1 MGFLKIGPQKNIKG
15 NPRYWYFFAIGLLW
29 RKGLPKFQET
39 PVWFRIESWLNRGFS
54 WFNDVM
60 SEMSKKGWNMAI
72 SWDIQ
77 IYSCLQ
83 EEDDMR
89 NLFLGCPMRFSKV
102 MKVFTGRFFFCWSL
116 GTRVMVPEIKR
127 TEPGITQKD
136 TKSLQRRKS

>member
-1 MGFLKIGPQKNIKG
+1 MGFLKIGSQKNIKG

-54 WFNDVM
+54 WFDDVM

-72 SWDIQ
+72 SRDIQ

-102 MKVFTGRFFFCWSL
+102 MKVFTGRFFLLISWNPSHGSGNQTD
-116 GTRVMVPEIKR
+116 GTRNYTKR
-127 TEPGITQKD
+127 YK
-136 TKSLQRRKS
+136 KSTA